1 MMKTSAP
8 TPTLP
13 DFQLTDEALPAS
25 LRELVR
31 VLGLAGTLRLLAM
44 AQGGRVSVPKKPR
57 EDDARRAALG
67 EETYAKLI
75 AGYGGET
82 VDVPKA
88 DAFLRQIRHEQ
99 VRFYREAGLTMDEI
113 ATQTGYSKR
122 WVVDILGGHADERDT
137 QTIDMFAPAQIRRPA
152 ANQAAMRVPKLPE
165 FSAHDPFGLTRQRA

>member
-1 MMKTSAP
+1 MKNSAP

-82 VDVPKA
+82 MDVPKA

-137 QTIDMFAPAQIRRPA
+137 QTMDMFEPAQLRRPA
-152 ANQAAMRVPKLPE
+152 SKDASIRVVYVSDFP
-165 FSAHDPFGLTRQRA
+165 AHDPFGATRKRA